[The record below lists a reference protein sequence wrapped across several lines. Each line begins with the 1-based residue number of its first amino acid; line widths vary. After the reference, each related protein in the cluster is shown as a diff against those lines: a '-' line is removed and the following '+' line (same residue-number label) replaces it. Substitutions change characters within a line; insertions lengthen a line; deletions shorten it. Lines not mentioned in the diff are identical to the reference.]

1 MRCAQT
7 ATNNVGA
14 VSSEFEIATAVIPLN
29 DPILPA
35 DPAASPAT
43 VYRFGAKIHPGWDI
57 GGNANGGYLMAIV
70 VRAMAAVT
78 GRPPLTVTGHY
89 LSPGPVGDCV
99 VEVELVRS
107 GRRMATAT
115 GSLKMGDRELL
126 RMLGTFAEQ
135 DSSGVLYTDGAPPEL
150 PPYEDCAGAP
160 DPQETELSET
170 ELPGL
175 MGRLDSRL
183 RPGDEGFRTGAP
195 TGVAEVAG
203 WFDFA
208 DRGPIDLF
216 GLLLAADAF
225 PPPIFNTN
233 VPAAWVPTL
242 ELTVHL
248 RAIPVPGP
256 VRCVF
261 RSRFIQGGLLDE
273 DAEIWDQAGQLVCQ
287 SRQLA
292 LIPNR

>member
-1 MRCAQT
+1 MRSART
-7 ATNNVGA
+7 ATNSLSA
-14 VSSEFEIATAVIPLN
+14 VSSEFEIATAVTPL
-29 DPILPA
+29 DDQILPA
-35 DPAASPAT
+35 DSST
-43 VYRFGAKIHPGWDI
+43 GRGLVYRFAARIHPGWDI

-70 VRAMAAVT
+70 ARAMAVVT

-89 LSPGPVGDCV
+89 LMPGPVGDCV
-99 VEVELVRS
+99 VEVTMVRS

-115 GSLKMGDRELL
+115 GSLRMGDREIL
-126 RMLGTFAEQ
+126 RVLGTFAEQ
-135 DSSGVLYTDGAPPEL
+135 DQSGVLYSAGAPPEL
-150 PPYEDCAGAP
+150 PEYSQCVDAP
-160 DPQETELSET
+160 GPMDT

-183 RPGDEGFRTGAP
+183 RPGDDGFRNGTP
-195 TGVAEVAG
+195 TGVAEIFG

-208 DRGPIDLF
+208 DRGPIDAF

-225 PPPIFNTN
+225 PPPVFNAD
-233 VPAAWVPTL
+233 VPATWVPTL

-248 RAIPVPGP
+248 RAIPAPGP
-256 VRCVF
+256 LRCVF

-273 DAEIWDQAGQLVCQ
+273 DSEIWDADGQMVCQ

-292 LIPNR
+292 LIPKG

>member
-1 MRCAQT
+1 
-7 ATNNVGA
+7 
-14 VSSEFEIATAVIPLN
+14 VSSEFEIATAVTPLN

-35 DPAASPAT
+35 DPAAEPGR

-70 VRAMAAVT
+70 ARAMAAVT

-99 VEVELVRS
+99 VEVTLVRS

-126 RMLGTFAEQ
+126 RMLGTFADQ
-135 DSSGVLYTDGAPPEL
+135 DTSGVLYTDGAPPVL
-150 PPYEDCAGAP
+150 PPYEDCTPAP
-160 DPQETELSET
+160 GPMDDDV
-170 ELPGL
+170 PGL
-175 MGRLDSRL
+175 VARLDSRL

-195 TGVAEVAG
+195 TGVAEIAG

-208 DRGPIDLF
+208 DGGPIDLY

-225 PPPIFNTN
+225 PPPIFNAD
-233 VPAAWVPTL
+233 VPASWVPTL

-256 VRCVF
+256 IRCVF

-273 DAEIWDQAGQLVCQ
+273 DAELWDAAGQMVCQ

-292 LIPNR
+292 LIPKG

>member
-1 MRCAQT
+1 MRWVRI

-14 VSSEFEIATAVIPLN
+14 VSSEFEIATAVTPLD

-35 DPAASPAT
+35 DGAT
-43 VYRFGAKIHPGWDI
+43 QSGAVYRFGARIHQGWDI

-70 VRAMAAVT
+70 ARAMAQVT

-89 LSPGPVGDCV
+89 LFPGPVGDCV
-99 VEVELVRS
+99 VEVTLVRS

-126 RMLGTFAEQ
+126 RMLGTFADQ
-135 DSSGVLYTDGAPPEL
+135 DPSGALYTDGAAPVL
-150 PPYEDCAGAP
+150 PPYEDCVPAP
-160 DPQETELSET
+160 GPMDTDV
-170 ELPGL
+170 PGL
-175 MGRLDSRL
+175 VARLDSRL

-195 TGVAEVAG
+195 TGVAEIAG

-208 DRGPIDLF
+208 DRGLIDLY

-225 PPPIFNTN
+225 PPPIFNTD

-256 VRCVF
+256 LRCVF
-261 RSRFIQGGLLDE
+261 RSRFVQGGLLDE
-273 DAEIWDQAGQLVCQ
+273 DAEIWDAAGQMVCQ
-287 SRQLA
+287 GRQLA
-292 LIPNR
+292 LIPKG

>member
-1 MRCAQT
+1 MLWACA
-7 ATNNVGA
+7 ATNNVGP
-14 VSSEFEIATAVIPLN
+14 VSSEFEIATAVTPLD

-35 DPAASPAT
+35 TEPGLR
-43 VYRFGAKIHPGWDI
+43 YRFAARIHPGWDI

-70 VRAMAAVT
+70 ARAMSAVT

-99 VEVELVRS
+99 VEVELVRA

-135 DSSGVLYTDGAPPEL
+135 DLSGVLYTDGAPPEL
-150 PPYEDCAGAP
+150 PAYEDCAGTP
-160 DPQETELSET
+160 SPLEDPGAD
-170 ELPGL
+170 LPGL

-183 RPGDEGFRTGAP
+183 RPGDGGFRTGEP
-195 TGVAEVAG
+195 TGKAEILG

-208 DRGPIDLF
+208 DRAPIDMF
-216 GLLLAADAF
+216 GLLLASDAF
-225 PPPIFNTN
+225 PPPIFNTD

-248 RAIPVPGP
+248 RAIPAPGP
-256 VRCVF
+256 LRCMF

-273 DAEIWDQAGQLVCQ
+273 DCELWDSAGQLVCQ

-292 LIPNR
+292 LIPKG

>member
-1 MRCAQT
+1 MWRARI
-7 ATNNVGA
+7 ATNNVSL
-14 VSSEFEIATAVIPLN
+14 VSSEFEIATAITPLN

-35 DPAASPAT
+35 DPAAEPGL
-43 VYRFGAKIHPGWDI
+43 VYRFGARIHPGWDI

-70 VRAMAAVT
+70 ARAMAAVT
-78 GRPPLTVTGHY
+78 GRPPLSVTGHY

-99 VEVELVRS
+99 VEVTLVRS

-126 RMLGTFAEQ
+126 RMLGTFADQ
-135 DSSGVLYTDGAPPEL
+135 DPSGVLYTDGAPPIL
-150 PPYEDCAGAP
+150 PAYEDCVPAP
-160 DPQETELSET
+160 GPMDDDV
-170 ELPGL
+170 PGL
-175 MGRLDSRL
+175 VARLDNRL

-195 TGVAEVAG
+195 TGVAEIVG

-208 DRGPIDLF
+208 DRGQIDLF

-225 PPPIFNTN
+225 PPPIFNAD
-233 VPAAWVPTL
+233 VPASWVPTL

-256 VRCVF
+256 LRCVF
-261 RSRFIQGGLLDE
+261 KSRFIQGGLLDE
-273 DAEIWDQAGQLVCQ
+273 DAELWDAAGQMVCQ

-292 LIPNR
+292 LIPKG